1 MAARSA
7 RRLFVDV
14 GPLRDSPQFR
24 RLYLGMVA
32 GFIGR
37 QLTVVAVPYQL
48 YVLTGSTLAVGLLG
62 IVQLVPL
69 LVVALAAGALVDALD
84 RKKVLMVSQVLLG
97 FTALGLA
104 FNASLPDPLIWPL
117 YVLSAANAG
126 ISTLDS
132 PSRMAIMPSLIRT
145 DQYSAA
151 IGLQQ
156 ALNNVGQA
164 VVPAV
169 AGILLARVSITAAY
183 VAEAAAFV
191 IAAVLVKGLPSL
203 RPEGG
208 GRKAGFGSVLEGL
221 RYLKGQRLIQA
232 NFVIDLNAMVFSM
245 PRALFPAM
253 GIGMFGGDAST
264 VGLLYAAPGAGALVG
279 ALTSGWVG
287 GIRRKGKG
295 VVIAVVVWGLSIAV
309 FGLVRSLPVALLAL
323 AAAGAADVISALFRG
338 TILQLTVPDELRG
351 RLWAIHM
358 AVVGGGPRLGDL
370 QAGTLAA
377 LTNIP
382 FAVITGGI
390 ACVLGAF
397 GIKRFMPELWSFPDH
412 QDRRRPDG

>member
-1 MAARSA
+1 MTGRSP

-14 GPLRDSPQFR
+14 TPLQESPQFR

-69 LVVALAAGALVDALD
+69 LVVALAAGAVVDAMD
-84 RKKVLMVSQVLLG
+84 RKKVLLVSQVLLAL
-97 FTALGLA
+97 TALGLA
-104 FNASLPDPLIWPL
+104 LNASLPDPMIWPL

-132 PSRMAIMPSLIRT
+132 PSRMAIMPSLIRA
-145 DQYSAA
+145 DQYTAA

-156 ALNNVGQA
+156 ALNTVGQA

-169 AGILLARVSITAAY
+169 AGVLLARVSITAAY
-183 VAEAAAFV
+183 LAEAVAFV
-191 IAAVLVKGLPSL
+191 VAAAMVGGLPSL
-203 RPEGG
+203 MPEGG
-208 GRKAGFGSVLEGL
+208 GRKAGMGSVVEGL

-232 NFVIDLNAMVFSM
+232 NFVIDLNAMIFSM

-253 GIGMFGGDAST
+253 GTTMFGGDAST

-287 GIRRKGKG
+287 PIKRKGRG
-295 VVIAVVVWGLSIAV
+295 VIIAVVAWGLSIAA
-309 FGLVRSLPVALLAL
+309 FGLVRSLPFALVAL

-338 TILQLTVPDELRG
+338 TILQMTVPDELRG

-377 LTNIP
+377 VTSIP
-382 FAVITGGI
+382 FAVVAGGV

-397 GIKRFMPELWSFPDH
+397 GIKRFMPELWNYPEPASTDP
-412 QDRRRPDG
+412 